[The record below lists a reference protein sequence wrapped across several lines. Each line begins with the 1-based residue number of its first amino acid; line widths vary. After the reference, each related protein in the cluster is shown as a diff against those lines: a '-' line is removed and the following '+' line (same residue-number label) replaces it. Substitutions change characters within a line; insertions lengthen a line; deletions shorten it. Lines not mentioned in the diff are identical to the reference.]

1 MSTCVIILAA
11 GHGTRMGSD
20 IPKVLHQVGGI
31 SMIKRL
37 VNTVLGLGKMVVVV
51 SPTNHALIAQEL
63 VGHDITFV
71 IQEQQ
76 LGTAHAV
83 SVAKPHL
90 LERNLILNG
99 DAPLVTRKLLEH
111 VLGRTK
117 CELLITTALL
127 PNPANNGR
135 VIAYREYAIEIIEAK
150 DCTAEQ
156 LKIQL
161 VNCGIYLAS
170 KNLLLS
176 LLDHVK
182 ADNAQQ
188 EYYLTDLVR
197 LNGFA
202 HTHCVTDNLDQLI
215 NINSKEDLDK
225 ANEMIRS

>member
-20 IPKVLHQVGGI
+20 IPKVLHKVGGI

-37 VNTVLGLGKMVVVV
+37 VNTVDGLGKIVIVV
-51 SPTNHALIAQEL
+51 SPGNHDLIAREL
-63 VGHDITFV
+63 IGQHVTFV
-71 IQEQQ
+71 VQEQQ

-83 SVAKPHL
+83 SVAKPHF

-111 VLGRTK
+111 VLDRTH
-117 CELLITTALL
+117 CELLITTASL
-127 PNPANNGR
+127 PDPAQNGR
-135 VIAYREYAIEIIEAK
+135 VLAYREYAVEIIEAK
-150 DCTAEQ
+150 DCTTEQ

-170 KNLLLS
+170 KNLLFS

-182 ADNAQQ
+182 SDNIQQ

-202 HTHCVTDNLDQLI
+202 HTYHVTDNLDQLI
-215 NINSKEDLDK
+215 NINSKEDLVK
-225 ANEMIRS
+225 ANEMIQL